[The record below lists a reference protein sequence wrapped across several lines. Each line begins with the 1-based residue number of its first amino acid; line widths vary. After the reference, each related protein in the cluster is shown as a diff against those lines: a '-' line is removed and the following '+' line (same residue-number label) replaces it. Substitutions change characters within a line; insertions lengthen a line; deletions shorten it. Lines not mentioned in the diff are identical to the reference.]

1 MKDSTHRKLSVELV
15 AVLNPKN
22 DGTKSN
28 VYKPKIYQDEG
39 ISS

>member
-1 MKDSTHRKLSVELV
+1 MDRMEDSTHRKLSVELV

-22 DGTKSN
+22 DMQAKNYTMH
-28 VYKPKIYQDEG
+28 DEG